1 MSLIDNI
8 ISPASLEVVH
18 ADHSQISL
26 FLTQLKE
33 AITRRR
39 YVVNQRARNNEFLSR
54 HNMTPREREYVL
66 RSLQIED
73 YVTGPGM
80 NGDTGVWEFTKKY
93 RGAHIRIKIKLL
105 PFDGVFARD
114 GDYAKD
120 GHYAKCSAFHD

>member
-1 MSLIDNI
+1 MLSFDSM
-8 ISPASLEVVH
+8 ISRAPLEVVH
-18 ADHSQISL
+18 VDHGQISL
-26 FLTQLKE
+26 FLTHLKE
-33 AITRRR
+33 AIARRR
-39 YVVNQRARNNEFLSR
+39 YVVNQRARNNEFLAR
-54 HNMTPREREYVL
+54 HNMTPGDREEVL
-66 RSLQIED
+66 LSLQIED
-73 YVTGPGM
+73 YVTGPGR